1 MIHHLIPSTPPST
14 NRPPWLSQPPRS
26 GASPAVLTLD
36 RRLQF
41 AQRLAVLIRRIQTH
55 HQVCDKEEPPDES

>member
-1 MIHHLIPSTPPST
+1 MTHHLIPSPQPFIDLTPP
-14 NRPPWLSQPPRS
+14 LSQPPRTET
-26 GASPAVLTLD
+26 ALPVLNLD

-55 HQVCDKEEPPDES
+55 YQARAQEEAPDES